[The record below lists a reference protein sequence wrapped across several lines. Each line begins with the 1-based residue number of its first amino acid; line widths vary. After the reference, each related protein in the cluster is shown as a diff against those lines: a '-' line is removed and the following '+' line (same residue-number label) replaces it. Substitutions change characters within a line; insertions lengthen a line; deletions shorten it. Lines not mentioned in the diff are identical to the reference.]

1 MDLEKIA
8 AFLSA
13 LGLAGAEEDP
23 LLALAA
29 ENILHKIQNETGVQA
44 PFPAGLANIADAMTA
59 GEYLRIKKAAGQ
71 LALEGVD
78 LDAAVKQ
85 LQEGDTSVTYAVGE
99 GSQTPEQRLDGLIE
113 TLTTGRARELVRYR
127 RLIW

>member
-8 AFLSA
+8 AFLAA
-13 LGLAGAEEDP
+13 LGLTGAEEDP

-29 ENILHKIQNETGVQA
+29 ENTLHKIQNETGAQI
-44 PFPAGLANIADAMTA
+44 PFPAGLENIADSMAA

-85 LQEGDTSVTYAVGE
+85 LQEGDTSVTYAAGE

-113 TLTTGRARELVRYR
+113 TLTAGRARELARYR
-127 RLIW
+127 RLVW